1 MLTAV
6 EVEFLRN
13 ELAEAQ
19 NPLFFHDSDGDGL
32 GAFLALYRIHR
43 KGKSY
48 ALGSTSC
55 LGKEFLRKVEEIN
68 PDKIFVLDIP
78 LMKQEFVDKAN
89 RPIFWLDHHP
99 VQEIKNARY
108 FNPRIKDPLAY
119 IPTTRMAYQVSEK
132 PEDIWI
138 AMAGCLADFYLPDFI
153 DEFIKQYPQWL
164 EKVEDLP
171 TMLFK
176 REIGKLPKLLFFLQK
191 GPTSEVSKSIKILT
205 RIKSPDELF
214 KQETPQGKFIYNRFI
229 KINEKFEELL
239 KEAKKKV
246 TRSRLILFNYSENK
260 WSFTNNLANELSG
273 LYPDKKVIIA
283 RKKDELIKCSLR
295 GKNVLYAL
303 QNALKGVD
311 GSGGGHPDACGAV
324 IKEKDWSQFVLNFK
338 KEMK

>member
-205 RIKSPDELF
+205 RIKSPDEIF
-214 KQETPQGKFIYNRFI
+214 KQETPQGKFIYAGSSEAYGDPLEHPQKESYWGNVNPNGPRSCYDESKRLGETICGVHQREFGHLGAI
-229 KINEKFEELL
+229 LVLREVLVGLPLTKKIQS
-239 KEAKKKV
+239 V
-246 TRSRLILFNYSENK
+246 R
-260 WSFTNNLANELSG
+260 
-273 LYPDKKVIIA
+273 
-283 RKKDELIKCSLR
+283 
-295 GKNVLYAL
+295 
-303 QNALKGVD
+303 
-311 GSGGGHPDACGAV
+311 
-324 IKEKDWSQFVLNFK
+324 
-338 KEMK
+338 